1 MTFILPPVCRRR
13 GWLIVTV
20 MDFAM
25 SAKASDYHKR
35 LTEFMTDYVFPA
47 EAEYDKYREEAGPN
61 DHTVPPIIEELKTKA
76 KAAGLWNLFLPAESG
91 LTNLEYAP
99 LAELT
104 GWSLEIAPE
113 AINCAAPDTGNME
126 TLHLFATEEQSKQW
140 LEPLLN
146 GEIRSGFSMTE
157 PAVASSD
164 ARNIETSIVRDGA
177 DYVINGRKWWT
188 SGAADPRCKI
198 LIVMGRTNPEAASH
212 QQQSMVLVPIDT
224 PGVTVVRSTTV
235 FGYQDQP
242 GHCEIIYDN
251 VRVPVTNLLGEEGGG
266 FAIAQARLGP
276 GRIHHCMRALGGAE
290 RALALMVNRAQHP
303 DRVRPAAGRPGSG
316 AAGNCPVPQRD
327 RPGPA
332 AVREGGLD
340 HRPARQPGRPS
351 AGLADQGGGPAD
363 GLRRHRPRHPGAR
376 RGRRQRGHRAGPDV
390 RLASRDA
397 HLRRT
402 RRGAHADR
410 SRAPRSAGRKALSL
424 RRSPK
429 VATGVR
435 DLQGA
440 WNFRD
445 VADTTGVLRP
455 GRLFRS
461 GELSELGD
469 EGRDEL
475 RRLGITDVADLR
487 SRSEVLRHGP
497 GLVPD
502 GVDIHLLAHPGPR
515 ARRGQPGR

>member
-1 MTFILPPVCRRR
+1 
-13 GWLIVTV
+13 
-20 MDFAM
+20 M

-35 LTEFMTDYVFPA
+35 LSEFITDYVFPA
-47 EAEYDKYREEAGPN
+47 EAEYDKYREEVGPH
-61 DHTVPPIIEELKTKA
+61 DHTVPPIIEELKVKA
-76 KAAGLWNLFLPAESG
+76 KAAGLWNLFLPSESG

-126 TLHLFATEEQSKQW
+126 TLHLFATEEQSEKW
-140 LEPLLN
+140 LRPLLN

-198 LIVMGRTNPEAASH
+198 LIVMGRTNPDAASH

-251 VRVPVTNLLGEEGGG
+251 VRVPQTNLLGEEGSG

-290 RALALMVNRAQHP
+290 RALALMVNRANT
-303 DRVRPAAGRPGSG
+303 RIAFGRP
-316 AAGNCPVPQRD
+316 
-327 RPGPA
+327 
-332 AVREGGLD
+332 
-340 HRPARQPGRPS
+340 
-351 AGLADQGGGPAD
+351 LADQGLVQQAIAQSRNEIDQARLLCEKAAWTIDQYGNRAAHLLVSPIKAVAPQMACNVVD
-363 GLRRHRPRHPGAR
+363 RAIQVHGAAGVSEDTVLAR
-376 RGRRQRGHRAGPDV
+376 MYAWQRAMRIFDGPDEV
-390 RLASRDA
+390 
-397 HLRRT
+397 HM
-402 RRGAHADR
+402 R
-410 SRAPRSAGRKALSL
+410 SIARA
-424 RRSPK
+424 
-429 VATGVR
+429 
-435 DLQGA
+435 
-440 WNFRD
+440 
-445 VADTTGVLRP
+445 
-455 GRLFRS
+455 
-461 GELSELGD
+461 EI
-469 EGRDEL
+469 GRDKSAFAAAV
-475 RRLGITDVADLR
+475 T
-487 SRSEVLRHGP
+487 
-497 GLVPD
+497 
-502 GVDIHLLAHPGPR
+502 
-515 ARRGQPGR
+515 